1 MFMYLPIALTSVNYL
16 LVVGL
21 GLAVGLLSGLFGVGG
36 GFLMTPLLMMIGIPP
51 TIAAATDANQI
62 VAASASGTLAHWRLG
77 NVDFKMGLYLLV
89 GGFLGGAVGVQIIK
103 ILRATGGADFLIKMT
118 YVIMLGVVGT
128 FMFFESLN
136 ALRKNKKKAADPGS
150 NPGKSGGAGGSG
162 NTGDSLR
169 MDSTMASADGGAGV
183 ATASMV
189 MENEKK
195 GLLASLP
202 LQTYFEKSGVTH
214 SALVPLGLG
223 VFVGILAA
231 IMGVGGGFLM
241 VPVMIYMLRMPMHVV
256 VGTSLFQIMF
266 TCTEV
271 TFLQAYSNHTVDFLL
286 AILLLVGSVFG
297 AQIGTILG
305 RKLHGDQL
313 KILLAII
320 VLVVTAKIV
329 LEQVLEPSLLLAYG
343 GGH

>member
-1 MFMYLPIALTSVNYL
+1 MYMYLPIALSSVNYL
-16 LVVGL
+16 LIIGL

-36 GFLMTPLLMMIGIPP
+36 GFLMTPLLMMAGIPP

-62 VAASASGTLAHWRLG
+62 VAASASGTYAHWKLG
-77 NVDFKMGLYLLV
+77 NVDFKMGLFLLI

-103 ILRATGGADFLIKMT
+103 ILRASGGADFLIKMT
-118 YVIMLGVVGT
+118 YVVMLGVVGT
-128 FMFFESLN
+128 FMFFESLH
-136 ALRKNKKKAADPGS
+136 AMRKNKNSGTAKARS
-150 NPGKSGGAGGSG
+150 
-162 NTGDSLR
+162 
-169 MDSTMASADGGAGV
+169 V
-183 ATASMV
+183 APA
-189 MENEKK
+189 EKK
-195 GLLASLP
+195 KGFFAMLP

-214 SALVPLGLG
+214 SALVPLFLG
-223 VFVGILAA
+223 TFVGILAA

-266 TCTEV
+266 TCVEV

-286 AILLLVGSVFG
+286 ALLLLIGSVFG
-297 AQIGTILG
+297 AQIGTRLSK
-305 RKLHGDQL
+305 KLHGEQL

-320 VLVVTAKIV
+320 VLAVTVKIV
-329 LEQVLEPSLLLAYG
+329 LELVMEPSMLLAVQ

>member
-16 LVVGL
+16 VVTGL
-21 GLAVGLLSGLFGVGG
+21 GLFVGLLSGLFGVGG

-77 NVDFKMGLYLLV
+77 NVDVKMGLYLLV
-89 GGFLGGAVGVQIIK
+89 GGFLGGAGGVQLIK
-103 ILRATGGADFLIKMT
+103 ILRATGGADFLIKIT
-118 YVIMLGVVGT
+118 YVVMLGLVGS
-128 FMFFESLN
+128 FMFIESLN
-136 ALRKNKKKAADPGS
+136 ALRKSKANAGKESAAPAK
-150 NPGKSGGAGGSG
+150 KSGG
-162 NTGDSLR
+162 
-169 MDSTMASADGGAGV
+169 
-183 ATASMV
+183 
-189 MENEKK
+189 
-195 GLLASLP
+195 LLSKLP
-202 LQTYFEKSGVTH
+202 MQTEFVKSGVTH
-214 SALVPLGLG
+214 SALVPLALG
-223 VFVGILAA
+223 TFVGVLAA

-271 TFLQAYSNHTVDFLL
+271 TFLQSYSNHTVDFLL
-286 AILLLVGSVFG
+286 ALMLLVGSVFG

-305 RKLHGDQL
+305 RKLKGDQL
-313 KILLAII
+313 KILLS
-320 VLVVTAKIV
+320 VLVLAVTVKIV
-329 LEQVLEPSLLLAYG
+329 LELVMEPSLLLAYA

>member
-1 MFMYLPIALTSVNYL
+1 MYMYLPIALTSVNYL

-21 GLAVGLLSGLFGVGG
+21 GLGVGLLSGLFGVGG

-62 VAASASGTLAHWRLG
+62 VAASASGTFAHWRLG
-77 NVDFKMGLYLLV
+77 NVDFKMGLLLLV
-89 GGFLGGAVGVQIIK
+89 GGFVGGAVGVQIIK

-118 YVIMLGVVGT
+118 YVVMLGLVGS

-136 ALRKNKKKAADPGS
+136 AIRKNKKAANTS
-150 NPGKSGGAGGSG
+150 TGGEK
-162 NTGDSLR
+162 D
-169 MDSTMASADGGAGV
+169 V
-183 ATASMV
+183 PKK
-189 MENEKK
+189 KK

-202 LQTYFEKSGVTH
+202 LQVYFEKSGVSH
-214 SALVPLGLG
+214 SALIPIALGT
-223 VFVGILAA
+223 FVGILAA

-256 VGTSLFQIMF
+256 VGTSLFQILF
-266 TCTEV
+266 TCIEV
-271 TFLQAYSNHTVDFLL
+271 TFLQAYSNHTVDFVL

-297 AQIGTILG
+297 AQIGTVLG
-305 RKLHGDQL
+305 RKLHGEQL
-313 KILLAII
+313 KILLSII
-320 VLVVTAKIV
+320 VLAVTVKIV
-329 LEQVLEPSLLLAYG
+329 LELVLQPSLFLAFA